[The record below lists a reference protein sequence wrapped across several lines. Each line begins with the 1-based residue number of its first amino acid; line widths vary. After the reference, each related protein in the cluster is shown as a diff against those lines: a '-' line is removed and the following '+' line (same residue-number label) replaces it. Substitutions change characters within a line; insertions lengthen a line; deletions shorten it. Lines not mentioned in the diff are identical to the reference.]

1 MPLVESK
8 RFLTKNLIVFAFLQ
22 FFVYMAFFYACY
34 KTSEYLPANW
44 WRILLF
50 MAVLGAIFTSLC
62 PAIARD
68 NRKAIREGRERN
80 YAYYCVVIPIAVYF
94 VGYLFMS
101 YYNWS
106 IELSKIHL
114 HYLSLTYIFGAPLSG
129 FALAKLVED

>member
-1 MPLVESK
+1 MPLVKSK
-8 RFLTKNLIVFAFLQ
+8 RFLTKNLIVFAVLQ
-22 FFVYMAFFYACY
+22 FLVYMAFFYTCY
-34 KTSEYLPANW
+34 KTSEYLPGNW

-62 PAIARD
+62 PAFARD
-68 NRKAIREGRERN
+68 NRKEIREGRERN